1 MREIIRWR
9 LLGLSLGEGLIRR
22 RLLGLSLD
30 EGDNQEE
37 SVGVKK

>member
-22 RLLGLSLD
+22 RLLGLLD